1 VRASDVRTRTCFIF
15 CAAVNYGPQLLLS
28 SKAIA
33 DPGADVVRLII
44 AVVVG
49 AVIALGGTV
58 LVTNVLSNQADGTP
72 TPASSSLYNYGTR

>member
-1 VRASDVRTRTCFIF
+1 MLEREPVSFSVLLATY
-15 CAAVNYGPQLLLS
+15 APQLLLS
-28 SKAIA
+28 SKPSAN
-33 DPGADVVRLII
+33 PGADVVRLII

-58 LVTNVLSNQADGTP
+58 LVTNVLSTQADGTP

>member
-1 VRASDVRTRTCFIF
+1 
-15 CAAVNYGPQLLLS
+15 
-28 SKAIA
+28 
-33 DPGADVVRLII
+33 VVRLII

-58 LVTNVLSNQADGTP
+58 LVTNVLSTQANVTP